1 MYNFSCF
8 IKVLFLQLILLMQ
21 FVACSDEKNKGD
33 SLVFNNQLEEI
44 VVYETDN
51 PDKIIRKNLFA
62 YNENGNLSQL
72 KKLKDITGNE
82 TGQSHEKNYALST
95 FNR

>member
-44 VVYETDN
+44 VVT
-51 PDKIIRKNLFA
+51 L
-62 YNENGNLSQL
+62 L
-72 KKLKDITGNE
+72 
-82 TGQSHEKNYALST
+82 
-95 FNR
+95 